1 MNYIEE
7 YNHQY
12 YKGYL
17 LDDTYEWDLTDKEK
31 MILDNACML
40 VDEHYTL
47 KELSRNCCRSVSSLK
62 RDFGKPLR
70 SLSFELWQ
78 CVNRVKQENL
88 KEFFH

>member
-7 YNHQY
+7 YSHQY

-47 KELSRNCCRSVSSLK
+47 KELSRNCYRSVSSLK
-62 RDFGKPLR
+62 RDFGKSLR